1 VSWVIRLLLV
11 LLLVR
16 VLWRLIG
23 GVIAGM
29 AETKGRQGGGRVQ
42 LVRDP
47 VCGTYVVPARAL
59 PLTAAGVTQYFCSE
73 RCREKYLSSSLR

>member
-1 VSWVIRLLLV
+1 MSWVIRLLLV

-23 GVIAGM
+23 GVVAGM
-29 AETKGRQGGGRVQ
+29 AGTKGRQGGGPVQ

-73 RCREKYLSSSLR
+73 RCREQYLSSERR